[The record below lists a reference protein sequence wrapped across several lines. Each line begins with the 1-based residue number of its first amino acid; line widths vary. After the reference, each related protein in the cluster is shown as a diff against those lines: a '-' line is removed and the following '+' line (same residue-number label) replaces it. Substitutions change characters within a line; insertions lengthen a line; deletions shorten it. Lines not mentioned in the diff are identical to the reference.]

1 MLNSIQEAPSRA
13 SLSLAERFELLGFED
28 ELEKAAARRKIPT
41 GQLELFGLPSPQQST
56 LPPGE
61 VEQRTFPGPTVKD
74 VSKGSKKV
82 DREKELEVW
91 KRWKDK
97 RDKGAFRELLNGGD
111 HGPGY
116 RNLINW
122 WSRRYTQDNQLP
134 TSAVKANMLGH
145 FRRALDNWEPE
156 KGQLNTY
163 VVWNLK
169 KTSRFMNTYAPIARI
184 PEQRLSDVRTYS
196 IARDELEDALDR
208 EPSDFEV
215 SQKLGWDQKKAALI
229 RTEARAHLTM
239 QEGLDESPFGSD
251 TTEAMNTIHS
261 VHPLLD
267 VEAKKVLEHTYGLYG
282 RKEIEDNND
291 LAREMG
297 VTPNRVR
304 AVKRRIAK
312 VIEKYR
318 T

>member
-1 MLNSIQEAPSRA
+1 MLNSTPERRSEV
-13 SLSLAERFELLGFED
+13 SLGIARQFELLGFED
-28 ELEKAAARRKIPT
+28 ELEKEAAKRKPPT
-41 GQLELFGLPSPQQST
+41 GQLEIFGLPSPKQST
-56 LPPGE
+56 LPSGRIE
-61 VEQRTFPGPTVKD
+61 AQTFPAPTAAEVAK
-74 VSKGSKKV
+74 SSGKV

-97 RDKGAFRELLNGGD
+97 RDKGSFRELLNGGD

-145 FRRALDNWEPE
+145 FRRALDNWDPE

-169 KTSRFMNTYAPIARI
+169 KTSRFMNTYSPIARI
-184 PEQRLSDVRTYS
+184 PEQRLSDVRTYA
-196 IARDELEDALDR
+196 IARDELEDALGRD
-208 EPSDFEV
+208 PNDFEV
-215 SQKLGWDQKKAALI
+215 SQKLGWDQKKATLI

-239 QEGLDESPFGSD
+239 QEGLDESPFGSA
-251 TTEAMNTIHS
+251 TTDAMNTIHS

-267 VEAKKVLEHTYGLYG
+267 LEAKKVLEHTYGLYG
-282 RKEIEDNND
+282 ATEIEDNND
-291 LAREMG
+291 LAKRMNI
-297 VTPNRVR
+297 TPNRVR
-304 AVKRRIAK
+304 AIKRRIAK

-318 T
+318 V